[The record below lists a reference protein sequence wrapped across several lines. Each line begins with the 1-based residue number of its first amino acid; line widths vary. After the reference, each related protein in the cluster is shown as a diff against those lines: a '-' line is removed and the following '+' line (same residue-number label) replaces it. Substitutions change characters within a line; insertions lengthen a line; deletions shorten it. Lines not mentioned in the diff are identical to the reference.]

1 MDLQD
6 HRLEIV
12 VAVLVIVLLIVI
24 GLILYSW
31 GFDEVSAALNQGFTK

>member
-1 MDLQD
+1 MTPQD
-6 HRLEIV
+6 YRLEIV

-31 GFDEVSAALNQGFTK
+31 GFDEVSAALNQGFKK